1 MAAARNKYQ
10 ALANKS
16 SNNEEDDD
24 NPVENGITSKV
35 DEVVKTALANLKLG
49 PEVKI
54 SEGGG
59 KRNCRGRHVIDAAII
74 GEIVAA
80 VVKSI
85 CPLIIEAVDTAA
97 KNIVKLNDGV
107 KAEEVDRQS
116 LLHRY
121 ETDRLEQYT
130 RRDNIRIIGMEE
142 GDNEGD
148 DVLEGKLIS
157 LAEGMGVE
165 LDSGDISVAH
175 RLGRH
180 QGGRQRA
187 TIVRFTRRKKRTE
200 LLKNK
205 AKLKGKNIFLN
216 QDLTDMRATMLK
228 MVKELD
234 TVKFTSTRDGKI
246 TVRLKANP
254 EEIIVIDT
262 LDDLWKLGVQDVDH
276 KRLKLDQFTCAR

>member
-1 MAAARNKYQ
+1 MPTASDCLRWPLL
-10 ALANKS
+10 ALAISPAFCRTTSLSFALNKS

-59 KRNCRGRHVIDAAII
+59 KRNCRGGHVIDAAII

-130 RRDNIRIIGMEE
+130 RRDNIRIFGLEE

-157 LAEGMGVE
+157 LAKGMAVE
-165 LDSGDISVAH
+165 LDIGDISVAH
-175 RLGRH
+175 RLGRR

-187 TIVRFTRRKKRTE
+187 TIVRFTRRKKRQSCSRT
-200 LLKNK
+200 K
-205 AKLKGKNIFLN
+205 
-216 QDLTDMRATMLK
+216 Q
-228 MVKELD
+228 
-234 TVKFTSTRDGKI
+234 S
-246 TVRLKANP
+246 
-254 EEIIVIDT
+254 
-262 LDDLWKLGVQDVDH
+262 
-276 KRLKLDQFTCAR
+276 